1 MKICSSEEVEIIS
14 SLKPCYHYKKATFFK
29 WGSVKMIYKKIL
41 FDNVQLYQQYEPKT
55 EIFGDIKSNNT
66 I

>member
-1 MKICSSEEVEIIS
+1 
-14 SLKPCYHYKKATFFK
+14 
-29 WGSVKMIYKKIL
+29 MIYKKIL
-41 FDNVQLYQQYEPKT
+41 FDNVQFYQQYEPKT